1 MILIKIIMNV
11 LLFSSLCIGE
21 NSNRKSYSILPLNE
35 DVIVDGF
42 LNESIWSKGS
52 PMTNF
57 IQKDPQPGSAARNK
71 TEVRIV
77 IDDEYLYVGAYLF
90 DNSPDSIAR
99 QIIKRDGWGYS
110 DWFAMGVDSYYDR
123 RTCFGFWVNPS
134 GSMRDILHYNDTER
148 DASWDAVWEAKTAIH
163 DDGWSSEMKIPLSQL
178 RYNPSSTDQVWGL
191 NFYRRTARYGEESFW
206 EPVLMETKGFVSQF
220 GDLTGIRLPKQK
232 KRIEVLPYLAGKNFL
247 EDGSSSDPYWEKN
260 NFSGNLGVD
269 LKIGVGSNFTL
280 TGTIFPDFG
289 QVEADPANLN
299 LSAFE
304 TFFEERRPF
313 FLEGTDIFQFGKTR
327 SFSSGGSNIFYS
339 RRIGRK
345 PRGYINEENTQF
357 EDYPSQT
364 DIISA
369 LKFSG
374 KTKSGFSI
382 GILDAIA
389 REEKAAYIDS
399 LGNEKTQAI
408 EPFSNSLVL
417 RLKKDMKDGR
427 VVLGSFMTHKA
438 NNLSTAYLDSS
449 FLKDALILG
458 ADFEYALP
466 DPSWILS
473 GFAASSSIRGGS
485 KVITQIQKSSSHYFQ
500 RPDDNIEVDS
510 SLTSLN
516 GVGSEISLTKISGK
530 NLKGSLTFRQT
541 SPGYNVNELG
551 YMRSANNKKLN
562 SSIDYEDFVPKKY
575 WQVISL
581 SFGTWQ
587 DWDYNWDYASS
598 GMNSDMWV
606 RFHNWHTI
614 SLELG
619 NSFGGIRRN
628 LTRGGPVAKSPTFY
642 RYNIAYRTDRRKNIN
657 GFIRY
662 GNRDAEDGEYDKS
675 IRTGMNLRPNSQ
687 WEIEFDVF
695 TSREFDTDQ
704 YVATIVD
711 PIATNTYGSRYLFT
725 DISTNSKGLTF
736 EANYIKSPKLSF
748 QFFLQP
754 ELSNY
759 HYDGLKEFLN
769 PGQYDFMYYDD
780 NQINQIDDSTI
791 EIDPDANGPAPS
803 FLLSSDYIRGF
814 NFLSLRSNFILKWE
828 YRPGSSLFLVWQQQR
843 DHFEVTDNDLNLND
857 GFEKLIDSQSVN
869 TFMVKFAYWL
879 SS

>member
-1 MILIKIIMNV
+1 MILIKLIISV
-11 LLFSSLCIGE
+11 LLFSSLCIGQD
-21 NSNRKSYSILPLNE
+21 SNRKSYSILTLNE
-35 DVIVDGF
+35 DVVVDGF
-42 LNESIWSKGS
+42 LNESIWSKGA

-57 IQKDPQPGSAARNK
+57 IQKDPQPGSPARNK
-71 TEVRIV
+71 TEVRIA

-90 DNSPDSIAR
+90 DDSPDSIAR

-148 DASWDAVWEAKTAIH
+148 DVSWDAVWEAKTAIH

-220 GDLTGIRLPKQK
+220 GNLTGIRLSKQK

-247 EDGSSSDPYWEKN
+247 EDGLSSDPYWEKN
-260 NFSGNLGVD
+260 NLSGNLGVD

-327 SFSSGGSNIFYS
+327 SFSSGGSNLFYS

-382 GILDAIA
+382 GILDAITK
-389 REEKAAYIDS
+389 EEKATYIDS
-399 LGNEKTQAI
+399 LGNEKTQPI

-417 RLKKDMKDGR
+417 RLKKDMDDGK

-438 NNLSTAYLDSS
+438 NILSTAYLDSS
-449 FLKDALILG
+449 FLKDALVLG

-473 GFAASSSIRGGS
+473 GFAASSSIRGDS
-485 KVITQIQKSSSHYFQ
+485 KVITQIQKSSTHYFQ
-500 RPDDNIEVDS
+500 RPEDNIDVDS

-541 SPGYNVNELG
+541 SPGYDVNELG
-551 YMRSANNKKLN
+551 YIRSANNKKLN

-581 SFGTWQ
+581 SFGTSQ
-587 DWDYNWDYASS
+587 DWDYSWDYASS
-598 GMNSDMWV
+598 GMNFDMWV

-614 SLELG
+614 SFELG

-675 IRTGMNLRPNSQ
+675 TRAGINLRPNSQ

-711 PIATNTYGSRYLFT
+711 PIAASTYGSRYLFT

-748 QFFLQP
+748 QLFLQP

-791 EIDPDANGPAPS
+791 EIDPDANGPAPP

>member
-1 MILIKIIMNV
+1 MNLLKTIIRVSLFMN
-11 LLFSSLCIGE
+11 LCFCMD
-21 NSNRKSYSILPLNE
+21 SKRKSYNILTLKN
-35 DVIVDGF
+35 DIVVDG
-42 LNESIWSKGS
+42 LLSESIWSEGA

-57 IQKDPQPGSAARNK
+57 VQKDPQPGSPARNK
-71 TEVRIV
+71 TEVRV
-77 IDDEYLYVGAYLF
+77 AIDDEYLYVGAYLF

-148 DASWDAVWEAKTAIH
+148 DNSWDAVWEVKTAIH
-163 DDGWSSEMKIPLSQL
+163 DSGWSSEMKIPLSQL
-178 RYNPSSTDQVWGL
+178 RYNPTMSDQVWGL

-220 GDLTGIRLPKQK
+220 GDLKGIKLAKQK
-232 KRIEVLPYLAGKNFL
+232 KRIEVLPYLAGKNL
-247 EDGSSSDPYWEKN
+247 VEDGSRSDPYWEKN
-260 NFSGNLGVD
+260 NLSGNVGVD

-327 SFSSGGSNIFYS
+327 SFSSGGSNLFYS

-345 PRGYINEENTQF
+345 PRGYINDENTQF

-374 KTKSGFSI
+374 KTKNGFSI
-382 GILDAIA
+382 GILDAITK
-389 REEKAAYIDS
+389 EEKATYIDS
-399 LGNEKTQAI
+399 LGNEKTQPI

-417 RLKKDMKDGR
+417 RLKKDMNDGK

-449 FLKDALILG
+449 FLKDALVLG

-473 GFAASSSIRGGS
+473 GFAARSSIRGDS
-485 KVITQIQKSSSHYFQ
+485 RVITQIQKSSSHYFQ
-500 RPDDNIEVDS
+500 RPEDDIFVDS

-530 NLKGSLTFRQT
+530 NLKGSLTFGQT
-541 SPGYNVNELG
+541 SPGYDVNELG

-575 WQVISL
+575 WQVISF

-614 SLELG
+614 SFELG

-657 GFIRY
+657 AFIRY
-662 GNRDAEDGEYDKS
+662 SDRDAIDGEYDTS
-675 IRTGMNLRPNSQ
+675 IKTGFNLRPNSQ

-695 TSREFDTDQ
+695 TNKEFDTDQ
-704 YVATIVD
+704 YVATILD
-711 PIATNTYGSRYLFT
+711 PFATNTYGSRYLFT

-736 EANYIKSPKLSF
+736 EASYIKSPKLSL

-791 EIDPDANGPAPS
+791 EIDPDANGPAAS

-843 DHFEVTDNDLNLND
+843 DHFEITDDDLNLND

>member
-1 MILIKIIMNV
+1 M
-11 LLFSSLCIGE
+11 FSSLCIGQD
-21 NSNRKSYSILPLNE
+21 SNRKSYSILILNE
-35 DVIVDGF
+35 DVVVDGF
-42 LNESIWSKGS
+42 LNESIWSKGA

-57 IQKDPQPGSAARNK
+57 IQKDPQPGSPARNK
-71 TEVRIV
+71 TEVRIA

-90 DNSPDSIAR
+90 DDSPDSIAR

-220 GDLTGIRLPKQK
+220 GDLTGIRLSKQK

-247 EDGSSSDPYWEKN
+247 EDGLSSDPYWEKN
-260 NFSGNLGVD
+260 NLSGNLGVD

-327 SFSSGGSNIFYS
+327 SFSSGGSNLFYS

-345 PRGYINEENTQF
+345 PRGNINEENTQF

-382 GILDAIA
+382 GILDAITK
-389 REEKAAYIDS
+389 EEKATYIDS
-399 LGNEKTQAI
+399 LGNEKTQPI

-417 RLKKDMKDGR
+417 RLKKDMDDGK

-438 NNLSTAYLDSS
+438 NKLSTAYLDSS
-449 FLKDALILG
+449 FLKDALVLG

-473 GFAASSSIRGGS
+473 GFAASSSIRGDS
-485 KVITQIQKSSSHYFQ
+485 KVITQIQKSSTHYFQ
-500 RPDDNIEVDS
+500 RPEDNIDVDS

-541 SPGYNVNELG
+541 SPGYDVNELG
-551 YMRSANNKKLN
+551 YIRSANNKKLN

-575 WQVISL
+575 WLVISL

-587 DWDYNWDYASS
+587 DWDYSWDYASS
-598 GMNSDMWV
+598 GMNFDMWV

-614 SLELG
+614 SFELG

-642 RYNIAYRTDRRKNIN
+642 RYNISYRTDRRKNIN
-657 GFIRY
+657 AFIRY
-662 GNRDAEDGEYDKS
+662 GNRNAVDGEYDKS
-675 IRTGMNLRPNSQ
+675 IRTGMNLRPSSQ

-695 TSREFDTDQ
+695 TNREFDTDQ

-736 EANYIKSPKLSF
+736 KASYIKSPKLSF

-769 PGQYDFMYYDD
+769 PGQYDFLYYKD

-803 FLLSSDYIRGF
+803 FLLSRDYIRGF

-843 DHFEVTDNDLNLND
+843 DHYEVTDNDLNLND